1 MAVTFQDRLQNS
13 NQLSSFGGERLIDL
27 LRRYCIP
34 QNSVVCLS
42 EGIPINEEC
51 LVESNKSYTIQLIEG
66 YDIHQILNRYN
77 NYKVSDNK
85 NYLKTKFL
93 LDIKGD
99 VVTER
104 AELSLEEL
112 SEYVFQTFLQ
122 TAKEYQLFKKGDK
135 VLIGLSGGVDSSALA
150 ILLSQLRSQ
159 FDIEVVCATFEDTDL
174 NNSNTF
180 KNAFNLCDTLGLDH
194 KVISKNIAEEVF
206 NLKKPL
212 GEILKEL
219 MKTEHSH
226 FTMYIDHHTTR
237 RCLEVFASQNGINK
251 IALGLHTTDLVAG
264 LLNSYTTNY
273 FIAGIPKREIGK
285 HEYIYPLAFLSK
297 KELHL
302 FYFSEL
308 KKLAKHTHPNEW
320 ELNPLDRNFYYYL
333 AEQFQCLWPGIE
345 HYLFEAHEQKLSK
358 YRFPEFTQCKNCGS
372 HVLQQVF
379 EKLNEDMCDVCK
391 VFKKT
396 NYLKN

>member
-13 NQLSSFGGERLIDL
+13 NQLSSFDGERLIDL

-34 QNSVVCLS
+34 QNSVVCVL
-42 EGIPINEEC
+42 EGIPINEES
-51 LVESNKSYTIQLIEG
+51 LIESHKSYTIQLIEG

-99 VVTER
+99 VITER

-112 SEYVFQTFLQ
+112 SEYVFQTVLQ
-122 TAKEYQLFKKGDK
+122 TAEEYQLFKKGDK

-150 ILLSQLRSQ
+150 IVLSQLRSR
-159 FDIEVVCATFEDTDL
+159 FDIEVICATFEDTDL

-180 KNAFNLCDTLGLDH
+180 KNAFHLCDTLGLDH

-206 NLKKPL
+206 KLKKPL

-273 FIAGIPKREIGK
+273 FIAGIPKREIGE

-379 EKLNEDMCDVCK
+379 EKLNEEMCDVCK
-391 VFKKT
+391 VFEKT